1 MASRSISLFQAFL
14 MLVLI
19 VFWGSSFVVVK
30 VTLGNGLTPIAIATY
45 RFLAAG
51 GFFLITLLSKRSL
64 NSSYR
69 VVVEKKDTP
78 VLLVLALTGIT
89 LFFVVQ
95 YTGIQMAGPSI
106 AAILVCLLSPIL
118 ITVLSARMFKEY
130 LTRKQILGIIIAVPG
145 TLSVI
150 SAGIFS
156 IQGSSQLLMGS
167 MILLLTPILW
177 AIYTLLGKKIMEKY
191 DALLVVAYTNVL
203 GGLLLVPFSLAESS
217 FYLIL
222 TLGINEWSAILYL
235 SLTCSLLG
243 YYLWFYVLGKA
254 GAAAS
259 SFLFAEPLVTLL
271 FAVRF
276 TGETLN
282 PYILVGG
289 LLIFVGVYFVTRK

>member
-1 MASRSISLFQAFL
+1 MASRPISLFQTFL

-30 VTLGNGLTPIAIATY
+30 VTLGNGLTPVAIATY

-51 GFFLITLLSKRSL
+51 GFFLIALLSKRSL

-78 VLLVLALTGIT
+78 VFLVLALTGIT

-130 LTRKQILGIIIAVPG
+130 LTTKQILGIVIAIPG

-156 IQGSSQLLMGS
+156 VQASSQLLIGS

-177 AIYTLLGKKIMEKY
+177 SIYTLLGKKIMEKY
-191 DALLVVAYTNVL
+191 DAFLVVAYTNLL
-203 GGLLLVPFSLAESS
+203 GGLLLVPFSLADSS
-217 FYLIL
+217 FYRIL

>member
-1 MASRSISLFQAFL
+1 

-30 VTLGNGLTPIAIATY
+30 MTIGNGLTPIAIATY

-51 GFFLITLLSKRSL
+51 GFFLIVLLSKRSL
-64 NSSYR
+64 NSGYR
-69 VVVEKKDTP
+69 VVVERKDTP
-78 VLLVLALTGIT
+78 VLLVLALTGVT

-118 ITVLSARMFKEY
+118 ITVLSAHMFKEY
-130 LTRKQILGIIIAVPG
+130 LTRKQILGILIAVPG
-145 TLSVI
+145 TLSVV

-191 DALLVVAYTNVL
+191 DAFLVVAYTNIL
-203 GGLLLVPFSLAESS
+203 GGLLLVPFSIAESS
-217 FYLIL
+217 FYRIL
-222 TLGINEWSAILYL
+222 TFGIDEWSAILYL

-243 YYLWFYVLGKA
+243 YYIWFYVLGKA

-259 SFLFAEPLVTLL
+259 SFLFAEPLLTLL
-271 FAVRF
+271 FAIGF

-282 PYILVGG
+282 PYVLVGG

>member
-1 MASRSISLFQAFL
+1 MASRPISLFQTFL
-14 MLVLI
+14 MSVLI

-51 GFFLITLLSKRSL
+51 GFFLIALLFKRSL

-78 VLLVLALTGIT
+78 VFLVLALTGIT

-106 AAILVCLLSPIL
+106 AAILVCLLSPVL
-118 ITVLSARMFKEY
+118 ITVLSARMLKEY
-130 LTRKQILGIIIAVPG
+130 LTTKQILGIIIAIPG

-150 SAGIFS
+150 SGGVFS
-156 IQGSSQLLMGS
+156 VQGSSQLLMGS

-191 DALLVVAYTNVL
+191 DAFLVVAYTNLL

-217 FYLIL
+217 FYRIL

-271 FAVRF
+271 FAIRF
-276 TGETLN
+276 TRETLN